1 MYEEVSNANEKNE
14 ELRVEQQLLNIL
26 SELIQT
32 VSAIGLK
39 SYTSEKSGKI
49 YKPFWIVKF
58 TCGTFEFRPI
68 GVI

>member
-39 SYTSEKSGKI
+39 SYTSEKAL
-49 YKPFWIVKF
+49 
-58 TCGTFEFRPI
+58 C
-68 GVI
+68 